1 MPPTETQKLFLTL
14 LSELNI
20 QEAKVDELRKNLFSQ
35 PNFNPYIIFK
45 RFDMDNND
53 LVTIDNI
60 MKFLEVNCVKYN
72 ITDVKTILNFYDTD
86 NLNAL
91 NYSNFINLILPDD
104 NLCDNKDEIREQ
116 YPLKFVPYPI
126 EYAVCRIF
134 EKELF
139 IAKKINQ
146 IKDEI
151 KRRKDFSILGLFL
164 NIRGNN
170 ENINSEVLKNYIR
183 SNGFDLYYNDI
194 KRIMKRINICKSG
207 YITIDDLQKFF
218 EVDKVTSSKQVIND
232 KIINDLIRKE
242 EQNNSNIKQFY
253 NIQNS
258 NMQISDNLTLRNIPI
273 RNGQN
278 ENNVNRNFEF
288 SNYLNQNSQNS
299 NQNIQNLNNHNIN
312 INQNTFNNNIPE
324 IDVNK
329 IISKEPK
336 LNICINILKLI
347 CETEIQIEN
356 QKIELSLREDF
367 NIKDAFNFFCIT
379 KKNYITEYDLKVT
392 LNNLGLYPN
401 NDDITLI
408 MKKYDISNNGLLN
421 FIDFFDMLVPFNK
434 EYRIRMEKKSQLI
447 ITKDSKV
454 FFDTT
459 LFFLKNFFI
468 FIIESEKKIEIMRQ
482 ELNKGTNNSVM
493 KLFNEIDKVLRGVFS
508 ISDYYQFF
516 IDKFGEVPNGI
527 DLSFIRF
534 DRKRKGEIDWMSFAY
549 EFIPKLNMY

>member
-20 QEAKVDELRKNLFSQ
+20 EEAKVDELRKNLYSQ

-45 RFDMDNND
+45 RFDMNNND

-60 MKFLEVNCVKYN
+60 MKFLEINCVNYN
-72 ITDVKTILNFYDTD
+72 ITEVKTIINFYDTD
-86 NLNAL
+86 NLNGL

-104 NLCDNKDEIREQ
+104 NLYDNKDEIREQ
-116 YPLKFVPYPI
+116 YPLKFLPYPI

-139 IAKKINQ
+139 IARKINQ
-146 IKDEI
+146 IKEEI
-151 KRRKDFSILGLFL
+151 KRRKDFSVLGLFL

-183 SNGFDLYYNDI
+183 NNGFDLFYNDI

-218 EVDKVTSSKQVIND
+218 DVDKVTSSKQVMND
-232 KIINDLIRKE
+232 RIINDLIRKGDE
-242 EQNNSNIKQFY
+242 NNSNSKFY
-253 NIQNS
+253 NIQKPK
-258 NMQISDNLTLRNIPI
+258 MQISDNLTLRNIPI
-273 RNGQN
+273 RNEQN
-278 ENNVNRNFEF
+278 KNNVNTNSHF
-288 SNYLNQNSQNS
+288 SNLQ
-299 NQNIQNLNNHNIN
+299 NQNIQNPNQNIN
-312 INQNTFNNNIPE
+312 TQNINLNQNTFNNNNIPQ
-324 IDVNK
+324 IDVK
-329 IISKEPK
+329 KFISNDSK

-347 CETEIQIEN
+347 SETEIQIEN

-367 NIKDAFNFFCIT
+367 NIKDAFNFFCVS
-379 KKNYITEYDLKVT
+379 KKNYITEYDLKIT

-401 NDDITLI
+401 NDDITLL

-434 EYRIRMEKKSQLI
+434 EYRNRMEKKSQLI

-468 FIIESEKKIEIMRQ
+468 FLIESEKKIEIMRQ
-482 ELNKGTNNSVM
+482 ELYKGTNNAVM
-493 KLFNEIDKVLRGVFS
+493 KLFNEIDKMLRGVFS

-516 IDKFGEVPNGI
+516 IDKFGEMPNGI

>member
-20 QEAKVDELRKNLFSQ
+20 EEAKVDELRKNLYSQ

-45 RFDMDNND
+45 RFDMNNND

-60 MKFLEVNCVKYN
+60 MKFLEINCVNYN
-72 ITDVKTILNFYDTD
+72 ITEVKTIINFYDTD
-86 NLNAL
+86 NLNGL

-104 NLCDNKDEIREQ
+104 NLYDNKDEIREQ
-116 YPLKFVPYPI
+116 YPLKFLPYPI
-126 EYAVCRIF
+126 EYSVCRIF

-139 IAKKINQ
+139 IARKINQ
-146 IKDEI
+146 IKEEI
-151 KRRKDFSILGLFL
+151 KRRKDFSVLGLFL

-183 SNGFDLYYNDI
+183 NNGFDLFYNDI

-218 EVDKVTSSKQVIND
+218 DVDKVTSSKQVMND
-232 KIINDLIRKE
+232 RIINDLIRKGDE
-242 EQNNSNIKQFY
+242 NNSSSKFY
-253 NIQNS
+253 NIQKPK
-258 NMQISDNLTLRNIPI
+258 MQISDNLTLRNIPI
-273 RNGQN
+273 RNEQN
-278 ENNVNRNFEF
+278 KNNVNINSHF
-288 SNYLNQNSQNS
+288 SNLQ
-299 NQNIQNLNNHNIN
+299 NQNIQNPNQNIN
-312 INQNTFNNNIPE
+312 TQNINLNQNTFNNNIPQ
-324 IDVNK
+324 IDVK
-329 IISKEPK
+329 KFISNDSK

-347 CETEIQIEN
+347 SETEIQIEN

-367 NIKDAFNFFCIT
+367 NIKDAFNFFCVS
-379 KKNYITEYDLKVT
+379 KKNYITEYDLKIT

-401 NDDITLI
+401 NDDITLL

-434 EYRIRMEKKSQLI
+434 EYRNRMEKKSQLI

-468 FIIESEKKIEIMRQ
+468 FLIESEKKIEIMRQ
-482 ELNKGTNNSVM
+482 ELYKGTNNAVM
-493 KLFNEIDKVLRGVFS
+493 KLFNEIDKMLRGVFS

>member
-20 QEAKVDELRKNLFSQ
+20 EEAKVDELRKNLFLQ

-45 RFDMDNND
+45 RFDMNNSD

-72 ITDVKTILNFYDTD
+72 ITEVKTILNFYDTD
-86 NLNAL
+86 NLNGL

-116 YPLKFVPYPI
+116 YPLKFLPYPI

-134 EKELF
+134 EKELLL
-139 IAKKINQ
+139 ARKINQ
-146 IKDEI
+146 IKEEI

-164 NIRGNN
+164 NMRGNN

-183 SNGFDLYYNDI
+183 NNGFDLFYNDI

-218 EVDKVTSSKQVIND
+218 DVNKVTSSKQVMND
-232 KIINDLIRKE
+232 RIINDLIRKKDE
-242 EQNNSNIKQFY
+242 NNTNTKQFY
-253 NIQNS
+253 NIQNAK
-258 NMQISDNLTLRNIPI
+258 MQVSDNLSLRNIPI
-273 RNGQN
+273 RNEQS
-278 ENNVNRNFEF
+278 EINVN
-288 SNYLNQNSQNS
+288 LNQNY
-299 NQNIQNLNNHNIN
+299 QNLNQNLNTQNIN
-312 INQNTFNNNIPE
+312 LNQNNINNNIPE
-324 IDVNK
+324 IDVK
-329 IISKEPK
+329 KFISSDPK
-336 LNICINILKLI
+336 LNICINLLKLI

-367 NIKDAFNFFCIT
+367 NIKDAFNFFCIS
-379 KKNYITEYDLKVT
+379 KKNYITEYDLKLT

-421 FIDFFDMLVPFNK
+421 FMDFFDMLVPFNK
-434 EYRIRMEKKSQLI
+434 EYRSRMEKKSQLI
-447 ITKDSKV
+447 ITNDSKV

-468 FIIESEKKIEIMRQ
+468 FLIESEKKIEILRQ
-482 ELNKGTNNSVM
+482 ELYKGTNNAVM
-493 KLFNEIDKVLRGVFS
+493 KLFNEIDKLLRGVFS

-534 DRKRKGEIDWMSFAY
+534 DRKRKGEIDWMCFAY

>member
-20 QEAKVDELRKNLFSQ
+20 EEAKVDELRKNLYSQ

-45 RFDMDNND
+45 RFDMNNND

-60 MKFLEVNCVKYN
+60 MKFLEINCVNYN
-72 ITDVKTILNFYDTD
+72 ITEVKTIINFYDTD
-86 NLNAL
+86 NLNGL

-104 NLCDNKDEIREQ
+104 NLYDNKDEIREQ
-116 YPLKFVPYPI
+116 YPLKFLPYPI

-139 IAKKINQ
+139 IARKINQ
-146 IKDEI
+146 IKEEI

-183 SNGFDLYYNDI
+183 NNGFDLFYNDI

-218 EVDKVTSSKQVIND
+218 DVDKVTSSKQVMND
-232 KIINDLIRKE
+232 RIINDLIRKGDE
-242 EQNNSNIKQFY
+242 NNSNSKFY
-253 NIQNS
+253 NIQKS
-258 NMQISDNLTLRNIPI
+258 KMQISDNLTLRNIPI
-273 RNGQN
+273 RNEQN
-278 ENNVNRNFEF
+278 KSDVNINSHF
-288 SNYLNQNSQNS
+288 SNLQ
-299 NQNIQNLNNHNIN
+299 NQNIQNPNQNIN
-312 INQNTFNNNIPE
+312 TQNINLNQNTFNNNNIPQ
-324 IDVNK
+324 IDVK
-329 IISKEPK
+329 KFISNDSK

-347 CETEIQIEN
+347 SETEIQIEN

-367 NIKDAFNFFCIT
+367 NIKDAFNFFCVS
-379 KKNYITEYDLKVT
+379 KKNYITEYDLKIT

-401 NDDITLI
+401 NDDITLL

-434 EYRIRMEKKSQLI
+434 EYRNRMEKKSQLI

-468 FIIESEKKIEIMRQ
+468 FLIESEKKIEIMRQ
-482 ELNKGTNNSVM
+482 ELYKGTNNAVM
-493 KLFNEIDKVLRGVFS
+493 KLFNEIDKMLRGVFS

>member
-20 QEAKVDELRKNLFSQ
+20 EEAKVDELRKNLYSQ

-45 RFDMDNND
+45 RFDMNNND

-60 MKFLEVNCVKYN
+60 MKFLEINCVNYN
-72 ITDVKTILNFYDTD
+72 ITEVKTIINFYDTD
-86 NLNAL
+86 NLNGL

-104 NLCDNKDEIREQ
+104 NLYDNKDEIREQ
-116 YPLKFVPYPI
+116 YPLKFLPYPI

-139 IAKKINQ
+139 IARKINQ
-146 IKDEI
+146 IKEEI

-183 SNGFDLYYNDI
+183 NNGFDLFYNDI

-218 EVDKVTSSKQVIND
+218 DVDKVTSSKQVMND
-232 KIINDLIRKE
+232 RIINDLIRKGDE
-242 EQNNSNIKQFY
+242 NNSNSKFY
-253 NIQNS
+253 NIQKS
-258 NMQISDNLTLRNIPI
+258 KMQISDNLTLRNIPI
-273 RNGQN
+273 RNEQN
-278 ENNVNRNFEF
+278 KNNVNTNSHF
-288 SNYLNQNSQNS
+288 SNLQ
-299 NQNIQNLNNHNIN
+299 NQNIQNPNQNIN
-312 INQNTFNNNIPE
+312 TQNINLNQNTFNNNNIPQ
-324 IDVNK
+324 IDVK
-329 IISKEPK
+329 KFISNDSK

-347 CETEIQIEN
+347 SETEIQIEN

-367 NIKDAFNFFCIT
+367 NIKDAFNFFCVS
-379 KKNYITEYDLKVT
+379 KKNYITEYDLKIT

-401 NDDITLI
+401 NDDITLL

-434 EYRIRMEKKSQLI
+434 EYRNRMEKKSQLI

-468 FIIESEKKIEIMRQ
+468 FLIESEKKIEIMRQ
-482 ELNKGTNNSVM
+482 ELYKGTNNAVM
-493 KLFNEIDKVLRGVFS
+493 KLFNEIDKMLRGVFS

>member
-20 QEAKVDELRKNLFSQ
+20 EEAKVDELRKNLYSQ

-45 RFDMDNND
+45 RFDMNNND

-60 MKFLEVNCVKYN
+60 MKFLEINCVNYN
-72 ITDVKTILNFYDTD
+72 ITEVKTIINFYDTD
-86 NLNAL
+86 NLNGL

-104 NLCDNKDEIREQ
+104 NLYDNKDEIREQ
-116 YPLKFVPYPI
+116 YPLKFLPYPI

-139 IAKKINQ
+139 IARKINQ
-146 IKDEI
+146 IKEEI

-183 SNGFDLYYNDI
+183 NNGFDLFYNDI

-218 EVDKVTSSKQVIND
+218 DVDKVTSSKQVIND
-232 KIINDLIRKE
+232 RIINDLIRKGDE
-242 EQNNSNIKQFY
+242 NNSNSKFY
-253 NIQNS
+253 NIQKPK
-258 NMQISDNLTLRNIPI
+258 MQISDNLTLRNIPI
-273 RNGQN
+273 RNEQN
-278 ENNVNRNFEF
+278 KNNVNTNSHF
-288 SNYLNQNSQNS
+288 SNLQ
-299 NQNIQNLNNHNIN
+299 NQNIQNPNQNIN
-312 INQNTFNNNIPE
+312 TQNINLNQNTFNNNIPQ
-324 IDVNK
+324 IDVK
-329 IISKEPK
+329 KFISNDSK

-347 CETEIQIEN
+347 SETEIQIEN

-367 NIKDAFNFFCIT
+367 NIKDAFNFFCVS
-379 KKNYITEYDLKVT
+379 KKNYITEYDLKIT

-401 NDDITLI
+401 NDDITLL

-434 EYRIRMEKKSQLI
+434 EYRNRMEQKSQLI

-468 FIIESEKKIEIMRQ
+468 FLIESEKKIEIMRQ
-482 ELNKGTNNSVM
+482 ELYKGTNNAVM
-493 KLFNEIDKVLRGVFS
+493 KLFNEIDKMLRGVFS

>member
-20 QEAKVDELRKNLFSQ
+20 EEAKVDELRKNLYSQ

-45 RFDMDNND
+45 RFDMNNND

-60 MKFLEVNCVKYN
+60 MKFLEINCVNYN
-72 ITDVKTILNFYDTD
+72 ITEVKTIINFYDTD
-86 NLNAL
+86 NLNGL

-104 NLCDNKDEIREQ
+104 NLYDNKDEIREQ
-116 YPLKFVPYPI
+116 YPLKFLPYPI

-139 IAKKINQ
+139 IARKINQ
-146 IKDEI
+146 IKEEI

-183 SNGFDLYYNDI
+183 NNGFDLFYNDI

-218 EVDKVTSSKQVIND
+218 DVDKVTSSKQVMND
-232 KIINDLIRKE
+232 RIINDLIRKGDE
-242 EQNNSNIKQFY
+242 NNSNSKFY
-253 NIQNS
+253 NIQKPK
-258 NMQISDNLTLRNIPI
+258 MQISDNLTLRNIPI
-273 RNGQN
+273 RNEQN
-278 ENNVNRNFEF
+278 KNNVNTNSHF
-288 SNYLNQNSQNS
+288 SNLQ
-299 NQNIQNLNNHNIN
+299 NQNIQNPNQNIN
-312 INQNTFNNNIPE
+312 TQNINLNQNTFNNNIPQ
-324 IDVNK
+324 IDVK
-329 IISKEPK
+329 KFISNDSK

-347 CETEIQIEN
+347 SETEIQIEN

-367 NIKDAFNFFCIT
+367 NIKDAFNFFCVS
-379 KKNYITEYDLKVT
+379 KKNYITEYDLKIT

-401 NDDITLI
+401 NDDITLL

-434 EYRIRMEKKSQLI
+434 EYRNRMEQKSQLI

-468 FIIESEKKIEIMRQ
+468 FLIESEKKIEIMRQ
-482 ELNKGTNNSVM
+482 ELYKGTNNAVM
-493 KLFNEIDKVLRGVFS
+493 KLFNEIDKMLRGVFS

>member
-20 QEAKVDELRKNLFSQ
+20 EEAKVDELRKNLYSQ

-45 RFDMDNND
+45 RFDMNNND

-60 MKFLEVNCVKYN
+60 MKFLEINCVNYN
-72 ITDVKTILNFYDTD
+72 ITEVKTIINFYDTD
-86 NLNAL
+86 NLNGL

-104 NLCDNKDEIREQ
+104 NLYDNKDEIREQ
-116 YPLKFVPYPI
+116 YPLKFLPYPI

-139 IAKKINQ
+139 IARKINQ
-146 IKDEI
+146 IKEEI

-183 SNGFDLYYNDI
+183 NNGFDLFYNDI

-207 YITIDDLQKFF
+207 FITIDDLQKFF
-218 EVDKVTSSKQVIND
+218 DVDKVTSSKQVMND
-232 KIINDLIRKE
+232 RIINDLIRKGDE
-242 EQNNSNIKQFY
+242 NNSNSKFY
-253 NIQNS
+253 NIQKPK
-258 NMQISDNLTLRNIPI
+258 MQISDNLTLRNIPI
-273 RNGQN
+273 RNEQN
-278 ENNVNRNFEF
+278 KNNVNTNSHF
-288 SNYLNQNSQNS
+288 SNLQ
-299 NQNIQNLNNHNIN
+299 NQNIQNPNQNIN
-312 INQNTFNNNIPE
+312 TQNINLNQNTFNNNNIPQ
-324 IDVNK
+324 IDVK
-329 IISKEPK
+329 KFISNDSK

-347 CETEIQIEN
+347 SETEIQIEN

-367 NIKDAFNFFCIT
+367 NIKDAFNFFCVS
-379 KKNYITEYDLKVT
+379 KKNYITEYDLKKT

-401 NDDITLI
+401 NDDITLL

-434 EYRIRMEKKSQLI
+434 EYRNRMEKKSQLI
-447 ITKDSKV
+447 ITKDSTV
-454 FFDTT
+454 FFDTS

-468 FIIESEKKIEIMRQ
+468 FLIESEKKIEIMRQ
-482 ELNKGTNNSVM
+482 ELYKGTNNAVM
-493 KLFNEIDKVLRGVFS
+493 KLFNEIDKMLRGVFS

-516 IDKFGEVPNGI
+516 IDKFGEMPNGI

>member
-20 QEAKVDELRKNLFSQ
+20 EEAKVDELRKNLYSQ

-45 RFDMDNND
+45 RFDMNNND

-60 MKFLEVNCVKYN
+60 MKFLEINCVNYN
-72 ITDVKTILNFYDTD
+72 ITEVKTIINFYDTD
-86 NLNAL
+86 NLNGL

-104 NLCDNKDEIREQ
+104 NLYDNKDEIREQ
-116 YPLKFVPYPI
+116 YPLKFLPYPI

-139 IAKKINQ
+139 IARKINQ
-146 IKDEI
+146 IKEEI

-183 SNGFDLYYNDI
+183 NNGFDLFYNDI

-218 EVDKVTSSKQVIND
+218 DVDKVTSSKQVMND
-232 KIINDLIRKE
+232 RIINDLIRKGDE
-242 EQNNSNIKQFY
+242 NNSNSKFY
-253 NIQNS
+253 NIQKPK
-258 NMQISDNLTLRNIPI
+258 MQISDNLTLRNIPI
-273 RNGQN
+273 RNEQN
-278 ENNVNRNFEF
+278 KNNVNTNSHF
-288 SNYLNQNSQNS
+288 SNLQ
-299 NQNIQNLNNHNIN
+299 NQNIQNPNQNIN
-312 INQNTFNNNIPE
+312 TQNINLNQNTFNNNIPQ
-324 IDVNK
+324 IDVK
-329 IISKEPK
+329 KFISNDSK

-347 CETEIQIEN
+347 SETEIQIEN

-367 NIKDAFNFFCIT
+367 NIKDAFNFFCVS
-379 KKNYITEYDLKVT
+379 KKNYITEYDLKIT

-401 NDDITLI
+401 NDDITLL

-434 EYRIRMEKKSQLI
+434 EYRNRMEKKSQLI

-468 FIIESEKKIEIMRQ
+468 FLIESEKKIEIMRQ
-482 ELNKGTNNSVM
+482 ELYKGTNNAVM
-493 KLFNEIDKVLRGVFS
+493 KLFNEIDKMLRGVFS